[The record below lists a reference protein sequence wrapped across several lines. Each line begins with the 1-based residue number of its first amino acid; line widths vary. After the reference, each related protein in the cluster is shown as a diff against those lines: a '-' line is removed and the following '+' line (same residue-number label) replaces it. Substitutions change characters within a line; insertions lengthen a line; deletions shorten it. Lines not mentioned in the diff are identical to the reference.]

1 MGILSGNIITHLI
14 KRLSVRDV
22 KDSIKIIRQCGE
34 NESEHLRL
42 DVDISWIV
50 FKIGANKK
58 PPQEAVT
65 LVCDFLQTLAK
76 YGFVVTPICDGEI
89 RHHSKRASTDCVSKR
104 EKDRVKATVSRL
116 QLLNIGQQ
124 INNTNDVNEK
134 ERLKT
139 RQAELNKV
147 ITTLENKVA
156 KNGHTLPPSF
166 AVDLDTELAT
176 RDLYDIV
183 NDNYGKIHRVKVGL
197 FQADSLIAKRA
208 IEGRSDAIVAADADF
223 FVSVG
228 PSCLLIK
235 NFEYK
240 RARGRNNS
248 NVALMELHQLQI
260 GCSSLQVK
268 NNIETALSARTNNAN
283 NNRDDFEIVEAKY
296 PILDEETIRLRA
308 LVSVLLGC
316 DVFVGGVSRVGA
328 KKIFDKMKQLREQEN
343 DIDDFDLSEKLIQWS
358 CNIKDTNVS
367 EDLLRVYIDA
377 ILFEPV
383 NEVRIDGEV
392 VFDDNNE
399 KKYNYLYQRPQTLPK
414 YLEGFCKRRVS
425 ILMKNKNNMTKKS
438 NGRLDF

>member
-22 KDSIKIIRQCGE
+22 KDSIKIIRQRGAE

-89 RHHSKRASTDCVSKR
+89 RHHSKRASTDRVSKR

-183 NDNYGKIHRVKVGL
+183 NDNYGKIH
-197 FQADSLIAKRA
+197 
-208 IEGRSDAIVAADADF
+208 
-223 FVSVG
+223 
-228 PSCLLIK
+228 
-235 NFEYK
+235 
-240 RARGRNNS
+240 
-248 NVALMELHQLQI
+248 
-260 GCSSLQVK
+260 
-268 NNIETALSARTNNAN
+268 
-283 NNRDDFEIVEAKY
+283 
-296 PILDEETIRLRA
+296 
-308 LVSVLLGC
+308 
-316 DVFVGGVSRVGA
+316 
-328 KKIFDKMKQLREQEN
+328 
-343 DIDDFDLSEKLIQWS
+343 
-358 CNIKDTNVS
+358 
-367 EDLLRVYIDA
+367 
-377 ILFEPV
+377 
-383 NEVRIDGEV
+383 
-392 VFDDNNE
+392 
-399 KKYNYLYQRPQTLPK
+399 
-414 YLEGFCKRRVS
+414 
-425 ILMKNKNNMTKKS
+425 
-438 NGRLDF
+438 